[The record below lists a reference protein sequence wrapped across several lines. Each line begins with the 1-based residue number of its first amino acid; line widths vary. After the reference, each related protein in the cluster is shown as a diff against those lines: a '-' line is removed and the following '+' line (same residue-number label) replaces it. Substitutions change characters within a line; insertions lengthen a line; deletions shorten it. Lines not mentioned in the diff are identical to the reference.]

1 MFVSDEQEKMMTV
14 ISEVMT
20 RDVTVVCPADSV
32 QHAAQTMAQWNVG
45 ILPVCDGTRLVGMVT
60 DRDITLR
67 STAAGKAPDTA
78 RVSEVM
84 SDKVYWLFE
93 DQRVG
98 EALQEM
104 GDMQI
109 RRIPVVNRNME
120 LVGIVA
126 LGDLATRDQTNVQDA
141 LEEISFPSEP
151 VRQENRSDGS
161 TCQNPTGGTQ
171 TGR

>member
-1 MFVSDEQEKMMTV
+1 MPQSKREQENTMTA

-20 RDVTVVCPADSV
+20 RDVTVVCPADSM
-32 QHAAQTMAQWNVG
+32 QRAAQLMAEWNVG

-60 DRDITLR
+60 DRDIAVR
-67 STAAGKAPDTA
+67 GVAAGKAVEST

-104 GDMQI
+104 GDAQI
-109 RRIPVVNRNME
+109 RRIPVVNRDMQ
-120 LVGIVA
+120 LVGIVS

-151 VRQENRSDGS
+151 VRQETKNDGS
-161 TCQNPTGGTQ
+161 SCQPPGA
-171 TGR
+171 

>member
-1 MFVSDEQEKMMTV
+1 MMTA

-20 RDVTVVCPADSV
+20 RDVTVVCPGDSV
-32 QHAAQTMAQWNVG
+32 QRAAQMMAEWNVG
-45 ILPVCDGTRLVGMVT
+45 VLPVCDGTRLVGMVT
-60 DRDITLR
+60 DRDITVR
-67 STAAGKAPDTA
+67 STAVGKAPDSS

-104 GDMQI
+104 GDAQI

-120 LVGIVA
+120 LVGIVS
-126 LGDLATRDQTNVQDA
+126 LGDLATRDRTNVQDA

-151 VRQENRSDGS
+151 VRQDVRNDGS
-161 TCQNPTGGTQ
+161 SCQTPPGG
-171 TGR
+171 

>member
-1 MFVSDEQEKMMTV
+1 MMTA

-20 RDVTVVCPADSV
+20 RDVTVVCPGDSV
-32 QHAAQTMAQWNVG
+32 QRAAQMMAEWNVG
-45 ILPVCDGTRLVGMVT
+45 VLPVCDGTRLVGMVT
-60 DRDITLR
+60 DRDITVR
-67 STAAGKAPDTA
+67 STAVGKAPDSS

-104 GDMQI
+104 GDAQI
-109 RRIPVVNRNME
+109 RRIPVVNRDMQ
-120 LVGIVA
+120 LVGIVS
-126 LGDLATRDQTNVQDA
+126 LGDLAVRDRTNVQDA

-151 VRQENRSDGS
+151 VRQDVRNDGS
-161 TCQNPTGGTQ
+161 SCQNPSGGV
-171 TGR
+171 

>member
-1 MFVSDEQEKMMTV
+1 MMTA

-20 RDVTVVCPADSV
+20 RDVTVVCPGDSV
-32 QHAAQTMAQWNVG
+32 QRAAQMMAEWNVG
-45 ILPVCDGTRLVGMVT
+45 VLPVCDGTRLVGMVT
-60 DRDITLR
+60 DRDITVR

-84 SDKVYWLFE
+84 SDKVCWLFE

-104 GDMQI
+104 GDVQI
-109 RRIPVVNRNME
+109 RRIPVVNRDMQ
-120 LVGIVA
+120 LVGIVS
-126 LGDLATRDQTNVQDA
+126 LGDLAVRDRTNVQDA

-151 VRQENRSDGS
+151 VRQDIRNDGS
-161 TCQNPTGGTQ
+161 SCQNPSGGV
-171 TGR
+171 